1 MSSRMELVSQQVAL
15 GVVAGRQVSTVRC
28 RVPSGRS
35 SKGAC
40 TASGDRDDL
49 HYLVYSHLRLN
60 NF

>member
-1 MSSRMELVSQQVAL
+1 MCSRTELVSQQVAL

-40 TASGDRDDL
+40 TASGDK
-49 HYLVYSHLRLN
+49 
-60 NF
+60 